1 MSEKTLMER
10 LNENISLQNK
20 TSKSHDN
27 LTLPEQIFI
36 KSSSENFGNDH
47 LNIQNEHNDTKNTT
61 HDYLVKDASKK
72 DTNKLGFSNLFES
85 STTDETSSEDF
96 SIDEKKKD
104 RTNSILDSTIMT
116 NNDNINI
123 NINNHDFKIIVN
135 RTVVNIL
142 LYLYRNNFKY
152 SVCGSKGY
160 VKLLCKGNLHNVKK
174 IKQNDEEFKR
184 ILSSIECNILISKK
198 KNIKTVVLLAQKAF
212 DVYLKKVYGNL
223 TFNVTD
229 NDTETVIYLDEPKI
243 NLLSVTSS
251 ITKLSS
257 LKKAIIFCSLLLNFS
272 LNNILNKDYY
282 CRLVSL
288 YINDKKIFFDILND
302 LKNILHGNHEISSF
316 KLNNNDFYFDSN
328 GIVYMGLYNS
338 LFTLTQQLCHE
349 SESEINNGLDNVIS
363 KLIENKKLNL
373 EDLFSINVDDDDKI
387 NFIEN
392 KNIFDS
398 KLYENIEN
406 MLITKLN
413 NMMKTKNRLR
423 IVSSNNYYS
432 TINSLLSIDFET
444 NSNNTIF
451 SKIKSIAQYAVNSL
465 VSSNSSDESSIAS
478 SNESSETK
486 SELNTHSESESASI
500 R

>member
-10 LNENISLQNK
+10 LNESISLQNK
-20 TSKSHDN
+20 TSKSYDK

-36 KSSSENFGNDH
+36 KSSSDNFGSDY
-47 LNIQNEHNDTKNTT
+47 LNIQNEHNDAKNTS

-72 DTNKLGFSNLFES
+72 DTHKLGFSNLFES
-85 STTDETSSEDF
+85 STTDKTNSEDF

-104 RTNSILDSTIMT
+104 KTISILDSTIMT
-116 NNDNINI
+116 NDDNINI

-135 RTVVNIL
+135 RTIVNIL

-160 VKLLCKGNLHNVKK
+160 INLLCKGNLYNVKK
-174 IKQNDEEFKR
+174 IKQNNEEFKR

-198 KNIKTVVLLAQKAF
+198 KDIKTVVILAQKVF
-212 DVYLKKVYGNL
+212 DVYLKNVYENI
-223 TFNVTD
+223 TFNTTD

-243 NLLSVTSS
+243 NLLTVTSS
-251 ITKLSS
+251 LTKLS

-272 LNNILNKDYY
+272 LNNILNKNYY
-282 CRLVSL
+282 CRLISL
-288 YINDKKIFFDILND
+288 YINDKKIFFNILND
-302 LKNILHGNHEISSF
+302 LKNILHGNHEISMF

-373 EDLFSINVDDDDKI
+373 EDLFSINIDNEKI

-423 IVSSNNYYS
+423 IVGSNNNYS
-432 TINSLLSIDFET
+432 TVNSLLFIDIET
-444 NSNNTIF
+444 NYNNTIF
-451 SKIKSIAQYAVNSL
+451 SKIKSIAEYAINSL
-465 VSSNSSDESSIAS
+465 VLSKSSDASSIAS
-478 SNESSETK
+478 SKESSETK
-486 SELNTHSESESASI
+486 LELNTYSESESALN